1 MHCAGS
7 DCIDTRV
14 QKRYHPPTHEF
25 HPRVFCQGRQATQ
38 LQGIWRH
45 EGDVGQR
52 RGIRSDVVEVVKKS
66 EVVRVEVV
74 TSNVVRVEVVG
85 SKCSQSR
92 SSRSRS
98 SQVRCSRSSRVR
110 CSRSRSSQVRCS
122 RSSREVSTKEQR
134 EGASS
139 RCCSQDWRH

>member
-1 MHCAGS
+1 MPANYRNQILHLISESPSAPANYTS
-7 DCIDTRV
+7 SEKIPT
-14 QKRYHPPTHEF
+14 HPPESYDKEA
-25 HPRVFCQGRQATQ
+25 QATQ
-38 LQGIWRH
+38 LRGI
-45 EGDVGQR
+45 EDMKEILA
-52 RGIRSDVVEVVKKS
+52 RGEEIRSDVVEVVKKS
-66 EVVRVEVV
+66 EVVGVEVV
-74 TSNVVRVEVVG
+74 TSNVVGVEVVG

-92 SSRSRS
+92 SS
-98 SQVRCSRSSRVR
+98 QVR